1 MLHTSKSTVNDHS
14 ILLVRARNALE
25 TQHMELVALKAH
37 CIKLTQEQDGLISR
51 LERDDLQK
59 HYVRVDSLRLGLSLL
74 CS

>member
-1 MLHTSKSTVNDHS
+1 MLHTSKSAVNDHN

-37 CIKLTQEQDGLISR
+37 YINLTQEQDGLISR
-51 LERDDLQK
+51 LERDNLQK
-59 HYVRVDSLRLGLSLL
+59 HDVRANSLKLGLSLL